1 MQLDSSTPFG
11 ARVMRRLQ
19 EEQVVWLTTIGQDGT
34 PQPNP
39 VWFLWEAE
47 AFWIYTEPGSYK
59 ARNLRRNPRVSL
71 HFDAGEGGEDVVV
84 FTGTAVLDENPPL
97 AHHNPA
103 YLEKYR
109 QGIVD
114 IEMTPKSMGEQYC
127 CAIRVK
133 PEKLR
138 GF

>member
-1 MQLDSSTPFG
+1 MQLDPSTPFG
-11 ARVMRRLQ
+11 ARVVRRLQ
-19 EEQVVWLTTIGQDGT
+19 EEQVIWLTTTSQDGT

-39 VWFLWEAE
+39 VWFLWDGEAI
-47 AFWIYTEPGSYK
+47 WIYTEPGSYK
-59 ARNLRRNPRVSL
+59 VRNIRHNPHVAL
-71 HFDAGEGGEDVVV
+71 NFDAGEGGEDVMV
-84 FTGTAVLDENPPL
+84 FTGTAILDENPPL

-114 IEMTPKSMGEQYC
+114 IEMTPESMGEQYSLT
-127 CAIRVK
+127 IRVK